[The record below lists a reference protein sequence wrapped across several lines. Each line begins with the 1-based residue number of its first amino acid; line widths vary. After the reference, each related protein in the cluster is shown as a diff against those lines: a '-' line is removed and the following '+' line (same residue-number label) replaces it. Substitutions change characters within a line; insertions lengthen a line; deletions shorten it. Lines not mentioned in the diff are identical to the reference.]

1 MRKLTFVAALLVISF
16 LLTSCGSSSGSEGDI
31 IQQNFKQG
39 VQEVQIRLLENAPPV
54 KIYPG
59 SNFKMVIDVDNQLA
73 YDLQD
78 VTLTLTG
85 LNERYVQIA
94 PNPLEGHYL
103 DQMLG
108 RSLTNPSG
116 ERKIVEF
123 DGKAES
129 LFLNAEQHMETFFIK
144 LAYRSTL
151 DFTDT
156 VCLNTNVYSIYDA
169 GCKVEPQKTYS
180 GQGAPLA
187 ITKIEE
193 IIFPGSAADIEFRIN
208 LQNKGR
214 GNVGE
219 VQLLSANL
227 GNDPLQC
234 DFRGSGLETNKIK
247 FVENKKEHTL
257 ICRKER
263 ITAGRSYKNPLSLR
277 LVYDYKLAQQN
288 KLTLVR

>member
-103 DQMLG
+103 DQILLASARLWNLMGKPKVSFLT
-108 RSLTNPSG
+108 RNNIWKLFSLNW
-116 ERKIVEF
+116 
-123 DGKAES
+123 
-129 LFLNAEQHMETFFIK
+129 L
-144 LAYRSTL
+144 
-151 DFTDT
+151 TDQ
-156 VCLNTNVYSIYDA
+156 
-169 GCKVEPQKTYS
+169 P
-180 GQGAPLA
+180 
-187 ITKIEE
+187 
-193 IIFPGSAADIEFRIN
+193 
-208 LQNKGR
+208 
-214 GNVGE
+214 
-219 VQLLSANL
+219 
-227 GNDPLQC
+227 
-234 DFRGSGLETNKIK
+234 
-247 FVENKKEHTL
+247 
-257 ICRKER
+257 
-263 ITAGRSYKNPLSLR
+263 
-277 LVYDYKLAQQN
+277 
-288 KLTLVR
+288 